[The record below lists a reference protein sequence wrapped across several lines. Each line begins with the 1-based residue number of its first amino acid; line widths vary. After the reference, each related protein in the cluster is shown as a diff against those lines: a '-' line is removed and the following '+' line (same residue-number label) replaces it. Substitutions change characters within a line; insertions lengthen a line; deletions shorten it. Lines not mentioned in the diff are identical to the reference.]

1 MPDST
6 LLAGRN
12 VGGLLLGAWLDALN
26 TRLRRHL
33 KRDARNLQIGHAYLM
48 PSQPITSV
56 AEFSRVLR
64 DDIIPL
70 LEEYCYDDF
79 NALKEILGGELV
91 DAEAGRIREEIFG
104 MNREGDLIQA
114 VSFEEM
120 QPLVVNQ
127 EPADSTL
134 IGEPPDV
141 PADNGED
148 GDDSKSAP

>member
-1 MPDST
+1 
-6 LLAGRN
+6 
-12 VGGLLLGAWLDALN
+12 WLEALN

-48 PSQPITSV
+48 PTPPITSV
-56 AEFSRVLR
+56 AEFARVLR

-79 NALKEILGGELV
+79 GTLRDILGGELI

-104 MNREGDLIQA
+104 ANREGELIQA

-120 QPLVVNQ
+120 QPLLLDQ
-127 EPADSTL
+127 ELSDSTL
-134 IGEPPDV
+134 LGGSVDNEERDDPD
-141 PADNGED
+141 
-148 GDDSKSAP
+148 SAS

>member
-6 LLAGRN
+6 LLGGRK

-48 PSQPITSV
+48 PITSV
-56 AEFSRVLR
+56 AEFARVLR

-79 NALKEILGGELV
+79 DMLKTILGGELV
-91 DAEAGRIREEIFG
+91 DAEAGRIRDDLFST
-104 MNREGDLIQA
+104 NREGDLIQA

-120 QPLVVNQ
+120 QPLVLDQDPV
-127 EPADSTL
+127 DSALT
-134 IGEPPDV
+134 GEPSDIN
-141 PADNGED
+141 DSGED
-148 GDDSKSAP
+148 DDDAAP